1 LVLILLYDVGVAR
14 YILGLSLE
22 ENFMGASLNK
32 NEKSFFIIEKPGW
45 KNGAIAAGTAGYAES
60 LLYTPP
66 IEAAIKNANKNTWLV
81 CPHLSQPDFVYRYY
95 LASGLITIILG
106 KCFCEDCLDKILS
119 NNDLSEL
126 IGSCRP
132 MTDKIF
138 QENFIGPLIDSNFN
152 FTKLFEQKEDYENP
166 PKTWIT
172 CSHTAT
178 RSSLKKAYA
187 TGGQLFIFEGFF
199 TCQDCFEK
207 IPTDSLVDLLYEGES
222 MTDAFFQNRIIDSLY
237 TINYESLDAVG
248 HFEHSGHK

>member
-1 LVLILLYDVGVAR
+1 
-14 YILGLSLE
+14 
-22 ENFMGASLNK
+22 MGANLDR
-32 NEKSFFIIEKPGW
+32 NEKSFFIIDKPEW
-45 KNGAIAAGTAGYAES
+45 KNGAIAAGAAGYAKN
-60 LLYTPP
+60 LMVTPA
-66 IEAAIKNANKNTWLV
+66 IDAARKYSNPYTWLV
-81 CPHLSQPDFVYRYY
+81 CPHLSQPEFVYRYY
-95 LASGLITIILG
+95 LASGLITMVLG
-106 KCFCEDCLDKILS
+106 KCFCEDCLDRILS
-119 NNDLSEL
+119 NKDLSEL

-138 QENFIGPLIDSNFN
+138 QDNFIAPLIHSNFN
-152 FTKLFEQKEDYENP
+152 FTKLFEQEKDCENP

-187 TGGQLFIFEGFF
+187 AGGQLFIFEGFF

-207 IPTDSLVDLLYEGES
+207 IPTDNLVDLLYQGES

-248 HFEHSGHK
+248 HFDLSRHK

>member
-1 LVLILLYDVGVAR
+1 
-14 YILGLSLE
+14 
-22 ENFMGASLNK
+22 MGANLDK
-32 NEKSFFIIEKPGW
+32 NEKSFFIIDKHEW
-45 KNGAIAAGTAGYAES
+45 KNGAIAAGAPDYAEN
-60 LLYTPP
+60 LMVIPNRD
-66 IEAAIKNANKNTWLV
+66 AARKSSSQYTWLV

-95 LASGLITIILG
+95 LASGLITMVLG
-106 KCFCEDCLDKILS
+106 KCFCEDCLDRILS
-119 NNDLSEL
+119 NDDLSEL

-138 QENFIGPLIDSNFN
+138 QANFISPLIDSNFN
-152 FTKLFEQKEDYENP
+152 FTKMFEQEEDYENP

-178 RSSLKKAYA
+178 WSSLKKAYE

-237 TINYESLDAVG
+237 TINYDSLDAVG
-248 HFEHSGHK
+248 HFEHTRHK

>member
-1 LVLILLYDVGVAR
+1 
-14 YILGLSLE
+14 
-22 ENFMGASLNK
+22 MGAHLDK
-32 NEKSFFIIEKPGW
+32 NEKSFFLIDRPEW
-45 KNGAIAAGTAGYAES
+45 KNGAIAAGAPGYAEY
-60 LLYTPP
+60 LMVTPA
-66 IEAAIKNANKNTWLV
+66 IDAARNYSNQYTWLV

-95 LASGLITIILG
+95 LASGLITMVLG
-106 KCFCEDCLDKILS
+106 KCFCEACLDKILS
-119 NNDLSEL
+119 NEDLSEL

-138 QENFIGPLIDSNFN
+138 QDNFISPLIDSNFN
-152 FTKLFEQKEDYENP
+152 FTKLFEQEEDYENP

-178 RSSLKKAYA
+178 QSSLKKAYA

-207 IPTDSLVDLLYEGES
+207 IPTNSLVDLLYEGES

-237 TINYESLDAVG
+237 TINYDSLDAVG
-248 HFEHSGHK
+248 HFEHSKHK

>member
-1 LVLILLYDVGVAR
+1 LLYYDVGGAR
-14 YILGLSLE
+14 LILGTFLE
-22 ENFMGASLNK
+22 GNFMGASLDR
-32 NEKSFFIIEKPGW
+32 NEKSFFIIDRPEW
-45 KNGAIAAGTAGYAES
+45 ENGAIAAGIANYAEN
-60 LLYTPP
+60 LIYAPP
-66 IEAAIKNANKNTWLV
+66 IDAAVKNSNKHTWLV

-95 LASGLITIILG
+95 LASGLITIVLG
-106 KCFCEDCLDKILS
+106 KCFCEACLDRILS

-126 IGSCRP
+126 IASCRP

-152 FTKLFEQKEDYENP
+152 FTKLFEQEKDYENP

-178 RSSLKKAYA
+178 QSSLKKAYA

-248 HFEHSGHK
+248 HFSHARHK